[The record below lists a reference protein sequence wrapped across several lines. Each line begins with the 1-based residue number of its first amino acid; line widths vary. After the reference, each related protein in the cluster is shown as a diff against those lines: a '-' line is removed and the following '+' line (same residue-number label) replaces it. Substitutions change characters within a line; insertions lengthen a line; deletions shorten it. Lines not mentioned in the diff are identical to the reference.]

1 VRRACAAAI
10 TVKAVPSDA
19 QVVLVDDARRQ
30 VIEIAAQVVGSM
42 PAEDVPASLR
52 PIARF
57 TAAKRIRLGGPAL
70 AAAVESN
77 PHFRQRLA
85 DLVSQ
90 TSPDLV
96 AAVGSGEIPPAAEPG
111 DVITVA
117 YLVRPNGWQSII
129 AAATPAEPGQPGDEV
144 ERMRAELADL
154 RRSSRAEAGR
164 RRDALGE
171 ALARADAA
179 TRELRS
185 ARAEARS
192 LRAVLE
198 AAQAEVL
205 AAREEAAQ
213 AERRREQEV
222 RRVRGQ
228 LSEAERAVE
237 AARRSSRTER
247 SGERARAA
255 LLIDSIAAAAAGLR
269 DELELPATSGRPA
282 DGVAARSSA
291 VGLGGAPT
299 SPRQLDELLSLPR
312 AHLIVD
318 GYNVTKTG
326 YGELPLAAQ
335 RTRLVGDLAAL
346 ASARPDLEITIAF
359 DGAAEPPVA
368 VRAPR
373 GVRVLFSAAAEIAD
387 ALIARLVEAEPV
399 GRTVVVVSSDGEVAA
414 HARSRGARAAAS
426 QLLLDR
432 LAQLR

>member
-1 VRRACAAAI
+1 
-10 TVKAVPSDA
+10 
-19 QVVLVDDARRQ
+19 VLLVEEARRQ
-30 VIEIAAQVVGSM
+30 VIEIAAQVVGRM
-42 PAEDVPASLR
+42 PAEELPASLR

-77 PHFRQRLA
+77 PDFRQRLA

-90 TSPDLV
+90 TSPDLA
-96 AAVGSGEIPPAAEPG
+96 AAVGAGEIPPAAEPG

-117 YLVRPNGWQSII
+117 YLVRPEGWQSII
-129 AAATPAEPGQPGDEV
+129 AAAMPAESGQAGEEV
-144 ERMRAELADL
+144 ERLRAELADV
-154 RRSSRAEAGR
+154 RRSSRAEADR
-164 RRDALGE
+164 RRDALAE
-171 ALARADAA
+171 AQARGDAA
-179 TRELRS
+179 ARELRS

-192 LRAVLE
+192 LRAELE

-205 AAREEAAQ
+205 AAREDAAQ
-213 AERRREQEV
+213 AERRREQDV

-228 LSEAERAVE
+228 LAEAERAVE

-255 LLIDSIAAAAAGLR
+255 LLIDSIIAAAAGLR
-269 DELELPATSGRPA
+269 DELELPATSARPA
-282 DGVAARSSA
+282 EGVPARSSA
-291 VGLGGAPT
+291 AGVGGAPT
-299 SPRQLDELLSLPR
+299 SARQLDELLSLPR

-326 YGELPLAAQ
+326 YGDLPLAAQ

-346 ASARPDLEITIAF
+346 ASARPDLEITVAF

-373 GVRVLFSAAAEIAD
+373 GVRVLFSAADEIAD

-399 GRTVVVVSSDGEVAA
+399 GRTVVVVSSDAAVAA
-414 HARSRGARAAAS
+414 HARSRGAQAAAS